1 MSYYFF
7 VGSMMLPVPP
17 PKMSVKINGKNKTL
31 NLINEGEI
39 NIIKT
44 PGLTEVSFDAQ
55 LPNSQYPFANYD
67 TSLSDSLMDSL
78 STRLLGDRNSFA
90 FKDAS
95 SFLDSFEA
103 TKKDK
108 LPIQLVI
115 SRMLPD
121 FTMLWDTNLLV
132 TLESYEVKES
142 AEEGFD
148 AIVPLKFRQYRPYG
162 TKTCKVTTGSDGTQ
176 HITIN
181 ETRSSP
187 NKTIPYDYKVAGEQS
202 VWEAVKGASG
212 GKLNWRTIMNLNGV
226 TNPCQT
232 GLKGMVLHFG

>member
-7 VGSMMLPVPP
+7 VGNMMLPVPP
-17 PKMSVKINGKNKTL
+17 PKVSVKINGKNKTL

-78 STRLLGDRNSFA
+78 SMRLLGDRNSFA
-90 FKDAS
+90 FKDAA

-162 TKTCKVTTGSDGTQ
+162 TKTCQVTTDSDGTQ

-181 ETRSSP
+181 ETRSAP
-187 NKTIPYDYKVAGEQS
+187 NKILPYDYKVAGEQS
-202 VWEAVKGASG
+202 VWEAVKGVSG
-212 GKLNWRTIMNLNGV
+212 GKINWRNIMKLNGIS
-226 TNPCQT
+226 NPCKPDI
-232 GLKGMVLHFG
+232 KGTVLHFG